1 MVTRAILTVVAAGVC
16 LAQEPDPLRVVRPIP
31 PDQSLEQ
38 LVAAGALPKSLLQ
51 KQEELAADRADEA
64 ILRRTLYGA
73 LGVEDLTEEHG
84 REMVAAAERRL
95 ERRQA
100 RLNEAKRL
108 VEEGALA
115 RTALTPL
122 LEDLD
127 RARRE
132 LALAESRARL
142 LDELAEIARIEAAE
156 ATRED
161 LPAPEPRPLVE
172 RYAGRGGFDA
182 GLMRV
187 LAMEF
192 EMEFGRPLP
201 VSAYGATALHRAWG
215 LDHRGRVDVALH
227 PDSPEGV
234 WLRNYLQKL
243 GVPYYA
249 FRGAL
254 RGRSTGAHIH
264 IGPPSEPLRAGGG

>member
-1 MVTRAILTVVAAGVC
+1 VG
-16 LAQEPDPLRVVRPIP
+16 
-31 PDQSLEQ
+31 
-38 LVAAGALPKSLLQ
+38 
-51 KQEELAADRADEA
+51 ADRADEA

-73 LGVEDLTEEHG
+73 LGIEDLTEEQG

-95 ERRQA
+95 GRRQA
-100 RLNEAKRL
+100 RLDEAKRL

-122 LEDLD
+122 LEELD

-142 LDELAEIARIEAAE
+142 LDELTEMVRAEAAE
-156 ATRED
+156 AATET
-161 LPAPEPRPLVE
+161 LPGPAPRPLVE
-172 RYAGRGGFDA
+172 RYAGRGGFDV
-182 GLMRV
+182 GLLKV
-187 LAMEF
+187 LTADF
-192 EMEFGRPLP
+192 EIEFGRPLP
-201 VSAYGATALHRAWG
+201 ISAYGATALHRAWG

-227 PDSPEGV
+227 PDSPEGS
-234 WLRNYLQKL
+234 WLLDYLRKL

-249 FRGAL
+249 FRGAMK
-254 RGRSTGAHIH
+254 GRSTGAHIH

>member
-1 MVTRAILTVVAAGVC
+1 MLRAMATALAVWVC
-16 LAQEPDPLRVVRPIP
+16 LAQGPDPLRTVRPLP
-31 PDQSLEQ
+31 ADRSVAE
-38 LVAAGALPKSLLQ
+38 LVAAGALPRSVLVE
-51 KQEELAADRADEA
+51 QEQVVADRADEA
-64 ILRRTLYGA
+64 ILRQTLYGV
-73 LGVEDLTEEHG
+73 LRIEDLTEEQG
-84 REMVAAAERRL
+84 REMVAAAGRRL
-95 ERRQA
+95 ERRQG

-108 VEEGALA
+108 VEEGGLP

-122 LEDLD
+122 LEELD

-142 LDELAEIARIEAAE
+142 LEELAEMARAEAVEAATE
-156 ATRED
+156 VV
-161 LPAPEPRPLVE
+161 PGPEPRPLVE
-172 RYAGRGGFDA
+172 RYAGRGGFEA
-182 GLMRV
+182 GLLRV
-187 LAMEF
+187 LATDF
-192 EMEFGRPLP
+192 EIEFGRPLP
-201 VSAYGATALHRAWG
+201 ISAQGATALHRAWG

-234 WLRNYLQKL
+234 WLRTYLQRR